1 MESAMFGHKPG
12 AGAARGAAP
21 APSATQNAAR
31 RWRALIGVAIVVGL
45 LAGGCAGPTPAPPPS
60 PTPGTAPTFV
70 VEPSP
75 TPTPAIVVEPSPTPL
90 PAPRYER
97 ADGAIVARDAAGNP
111 VSAVA
116 EDVREKIDREAG
128 LIAGS
133 GRASGLGL
141 SCHVSASG
149 GVMWAVTDGDEDL
162 PAGSLLE
169 LVEREGETE
178 IRYHTLVGATH
189 DLNQFR
195 DADDEA
201 FNEKDVPE
209 SLKVIPNK
217 LELVESNTGEFEVQ
231 VIQTTAD
238 SDGTEQDEIIG
249 YVDEQGD
256 WARKQ
261 IFEIGKDG
269 KTLWIW
275 DKGQPATND
284 TPRIS
289 PAMVLDQEGSELLQA
304 HGGVRDIRELDNGLY
319 EFTMNDGS
327 VIGAQEK
334 DDKLTLIAKE
344 VEKQEFYHFEPVEGT
359 DQDIKDIKYS
369 ITSRI
374 AGGEYSV
381 QTEDLLPRSLKLPN
395 GARVLLSKEI
405 YANLLSQIPEEKLS
419 IMTPLELNEEIA
431 KLAGQSEWAETL
443 SHFTDLTKKG
453 GELKDKDFLIIGS
466 KAGFF
471 ILPNG
476 FIVDFDTFKQ
486 GKFGRTPF
494 VILRRGLGIT

>member
-1 MESAMFGHKPG
+1 M
-12 AGAARGAAP
+12 
-21 APSATQNAAR
+21 
-31 RWRALIGVAIVVGL
+31 V
-45 LAGGCAGPTPAPPPS
+45 
-60 PTPGTAPTFV
+60 
-70 VEPSP
+70 
-75 TPTPAIVVEPSPTPL
+75 
-90 PAPRYER
+90 
-97 ADGAIVARDAAGNP
+97 RDVAGNP

-128 LIAGS
+128 FIAGS

-178 IRYHTLVGATH
+178 IRYHTLAGATH

-217 LELVESNTGEFEVQ
+217 LELVESNTGESEVQ
-231 VIQTTAD
+231 AIQTTAD

-261 IFEIGKDG
+261 IFKIGKDG

-289 PAMVLDQEGSELLQA
+289 PAMVLDQENSKLLQA
-304 HGGVRDIRELDNGLY
+304 HEGIRDVRELDNGLY

-334 DDKLTLIAKE
+334 DGKLTLIAKE
-344 VEKQEFYHFEPVEGT
+344 VEKQEFYHFEPLT
-359 DQDIKDIKYS
+359 DTNKISNS
-369 ITSRI
+369 IIYRI
-374 AGGEYSV
+374 AGGKDIPIEN
-381 QTEDLLPRSLKLPN
+381 LLPRIIQMDN
-395 GARVLLSKEI
+395 GASVTLSEAI
-405 YANLLSQIPEEKLS
+405 YSDLLSQIPKTDLENITPEELHKRIS
-419 IMTPLELNEEIA
+419 
-431 KLAGQSEWAETL
+431 KLAGSSEWAETL
-443 SHFTDLTKKG
+443 KYFTNKNNANTLGRNLLNIGPTAKLFISPDG
-453 GELKDKDFLIIGS
+453 SII
-466 KAGFF
+466 
-471 ILPNG
+471 
-476 FIVDFDTFKQ
+476 DFDLLPDRNGQSTIVTVLQKN
-486 GKFGRTPF
+486 
-494 VILRRGLGIT
+494 